1 MQREIEILCLVF
13 LGGVC
18 LALGYRMEDFGFEV
32 FFYILAGM
40 FVLAIFRPKESP

>member
-1 MQREIEILCLVF
+1 MRREIEILCLLF
-13 LGGVC
+13 LGYVC
-18 LALGYRMEDFGFEV
+18 LMLGLRLGDIGFQV

>member
-1 MQREIEILCLVF
+1 MRREIEILCLLF
-13 LGGVC
+13 LGYVC
-18 LALGYRMEDFGFEV
+18 LMLGLRMGDIGLQV